1 MAVGTLTPTPARPAP
16 PRSFSPWRCSVEDY
30 ERMYDTGILDP
41 DQRTE
46 LLDGRIYVV
55 PPPGPVH
62 CSIVDRLNRLF
73 CLGLTDRAVVRV
85 QSQVPVSNWSAPAP
99 DLALLAARDDFY
111 ENEHPRTDQCL
122 LFVEVAQSSLRTD
135 RDVKAPLY
143 ARAGIAE
150 YWIVDVQR
158 RQILVHRN
166 PTGASYATMSLMGEA
181 DTVSPAAFPD
191 LQLSVAEIL
200 GRPRAR

>member
-1 MAVGTLTPTPARPAP
+1 MAVGTLTPTPAFPAP

-55 PPPGPVH
+55 PPPGPTH

-73 CLGLTDRAVVRV
+73 CLGLTDQAVVRV

-111 ENEHPRTDQCL
+111 ENEHPRADQCL

-135 RDVKAPLY
+135 RDIKAPLY

-150 YWIVDVQR
+150 YWIVDVLR
-158 RQILVHRN
+158 RKVLVHRG
-166 PTGASYATMSLMGEA
+166 PSGSTYSGLAVLGETDVA
-181 DTVSPAAFPD
+181 SPAAFPR
-191 LQLSVAEIL
+191 LRLAVTEIL
-200 GRPRAR
+200 GKPKAR